1 MNISSSHKHL
11 VATKVLAA
19 AFCLCA
25 FAGHAAAIDWVSA
38 GPAPVI
44 GGGDEGITSP
54 DGPNPIAGAINSFA
68 PNPTNADILYVA
80 AVNGGIWKTV
90 NAKAGSPTWTPLTDS
105 ALPSLSISA
114 MAMSPL
120 DPNVLFAGS
129 GRASSLAN
137 TGGKLFG
144 VARSTDGGTTWT
156 ITGAN
161 VDGDVRS
168 IVPTRATETNGSQV
182 VLALGA
188 SGVYRSGDGGS
199 SFTLVNSPV
208 FPTTLTDL
216 VADPASATRLYAGG
230 DGKVFKSDDAGSTWS
245 DVSTG
250 TGFTVTAGARVLV
263 AASSKAPENTV
274 YAAVIAAGQLANVF
288 RSVNQGASWTALGTP
303 TPNIHPGKQGNSH
316 TALVADP
323 QIPNNVYISGDRQ
336 TDQTE
341 DGSNGTSQFPNVLGA
356 NNYTA
361 SVWRNVNGTW
371 ENLAANGANGTAPH
385 ADTRA
390 MFFDADGNVLQAN
403 DGGIFKLVNPN
414 GTSPADKSG
423 DRKWFSLNGDLRNL
437 ESHNAVYDPI
447 SKMFSCGAQDNG
459 INTQR
464 ATGDKIWMQ
473 DTSGDGGRVE
483 IDSDQKAHPGQSIRY
498 DSAQNFGNFNRRTY
512 DSSNK
517 EVTRATVGLM
527 INAGL
532 GQGQLLTKFD
542 KVLFLQ
548 PFVLNQVDP
557 KRMLIGTDYLYES
570 MDQGDNL
577 TNLGSVAPAAPM
589 VFKSETKL
597 SDTHDNMTL
606 NPDARQSSLKFQ
618 QVGDSDAPT
627 DLSGVVGD
635 DVNSGSAA
643 MAYGGRL
650 NGADFPDVLYAGSGK
665 AIFHRV
671 TLGAALTTL
680 TSYPGDLVRVLVM
693 DPFNY
698 KRIFVLDNTGK
709 VFTSSDEGVT
719 WSNLTANLTTFTADV
734 RTIELF
740 NPDQSFTKAVLYA
753 GGLGGVWKMA
763 NPADTATWAT
773 ESGGLPS
780 SVLIYDLRYE
790 SSSNILTAAS
800 LGRGVYA
807 LGALAAPSPSPTPG
821 ATAGTLGNLATRL
834 PIGTGDNLLITG
846 FIVTG
851 PGGSTK
857 KVLVRGIGSSLT
869 SFFGDKALADPT
881 LELRDGTKALIAS
894 NDNWRTTQLGGLI
907 TADQTADI
915 QATGSAP
922 KSDAESALIVS
933 LPPGAYTAQ
942 VRGVGDTVGIGLAE
956 AYDLDV
962 TSPAKLGNVST
973 RGAVQTGDNLMIGGF
988 IVVSNPLKVI
998 IRATG
1003 PSLTAFGVAG
1013 AMADPTLE
1021 LRDGNG
1027 TLIMANDNWKDNQ
1040 EAAITATGLQP
1051 SDQLESAILQT
1062 LQVGPY
1068 TALVRGKG
1076 DTPGVALVEVYTLP

>member
-1 MNISSSHKHL
+1 M
-11 VATKVLAA
+11 
-19 AFCLCA
+19 
-25 FAGHAAAIDWVSA
+25 
-38 GPAPVI
+38 
-44 GGGDEGITSP
+44 
-54 DGPNPIAGAINSFA
+54 
-68 PNPTNADILYVA
+68 
-80 AVNGGIWKTV
+80 WKTI

-144 VARSTDGGTTWT
+144 VARSIDGGTTWT

-168 IVPTRATETNGSQV
+168 IVPTRATEVNGSQV
-182 VLALGA
+182 VLALAG
-188 SGVYRSGDGGS
+188 SGLYRSGDGGA

-208 FPTTLTDL
+208 FTVTLTDL
-216 VADPASATRLYAGG
+216 VADPATATRLYAGG
-230 DGKVFKSDDAGSTWS
+230 GGKVFKSDDAGSTWGEI
-245 DVSTG
+245 STG

-263 AASSKAPENTV
+263 AASNKAPVNTV
-274 YAAVIAAGQLANVF
+274 YAAVISGGQLANVF
-288 RSVNQGASWTALGTP
+288 RSADQGATWTALGTP

-316 TALVADP
+316 CALVADP
-323 QIPNNVYISGDRQ
+323 QNPNNVYISGDRQ

-341 DGSNGTSQFPNVLGA
+341 DGSNGTNQFPNVLGA
-356 NNYTA
+356 NNYSA
-361 SVWRNVNGTW
+361 SVWRNVAGTW

-403 DGGIFKLVNPN
+403 DGGIFKLVSPN

-447 SKMFSCGAQDNG
+447 SKVFSCGAQDNG

-464 ATGDKIWMQ
+464 ATGDKIWVQ

-498 DSAQNFGNFNRRTY
+498 DSAQNFGNFTRRTY
-512 DSSNK
+512 DAANK
-517 EVTRATVGLM
+517 EVTRALVGLL
-527 INAGL
+527 INAGP
-532 GQGQLLTKFD
+532 GQGQVLTKFD

-548 PFVLNQVDP
+548 PFILNQIDP

-570 MDQGDNL
+570 MDRGDTL
-577 TNLGSVAPAAPM
+577 TNFGSVGPAPM
-589 VFKSETKL
+589 AVKSEQKL

-606 NPDARQSSLKFQ
+606 DPDARQSSVKSLQ
-618 QVGDSDAPT
+618 TANADAST
-627 DLSGVVGD
+627 NLSGVVGD

-665 AIFHRV
+665 VIFHRV
-671 TLGAALTTL
+671 TMGAALTTL

-709 VFTSSDEGVT
+709 IFTSADEGVT
-719 WSNLTANLTTFTADV
+719 WSNLTANLATFSTDI
-734 RTIELF
+734 RTLELF
-740 NPDQSFTKAVLYA
+740 NPDQGFTKAVLYA

-763 NPADTATWAT
+763 NPANTATWAT

-790 SSSNILTAAS
+790 YSSNVLTAAS

-807 LGALAAPSPSPTPG
+807 LGTLPTPSPTPTPTPTSG
-821 ATAGTLGNLATRL
+821 AVANIATRL
-834 PIGTGDNLLITG
+834 PVGTGDNLLITG
-846 FIVTG
+846 FIITG
-851 PGGSTK
+851 PAGSTK
-857 KVLVRGIGSSLT
+857 KVLVRGIGPST
-869 SFFGDKALADPT
+869 GITGALADPT
-881 LELRDGTKALIAS
+881 LELYDSTRALIAR
-894 NDNWRTTQLGGLI
+894 NDNWKTTQLGGLI
-907 TADQTADI
+907 TSDQTAEI
-915 QATGSAP
+915 QATGAAP
-922 KSDAESALIVS
+922 TNDAESSIIVS
-933 LPPGAYTAQ
+933 LSPGGYSAQ
-942 VRGVGDTVGIGLAE
+942 VRGVGDTTGIGLAE
-956 AYDLDV
+956 AYDLSAA
-962 TSPAKLGNVST
+962 SPAKLANVST
-973 RGAVQTGDNLMIGGF
+973 RGSVQTGDNLLIGGF
-988 IVVSNPLKVI
+988 IIQTNPVKLI
-998 IRATG
+998 IRAIG

-1021 LRDGNG
+1021 LRSGDG
-1027 TLIMANDNWKDNQ
+1027 TLILANDNWMDNQ
-1040 EAAITATGLQP
+1040 RDEILATGIP
-1051 SDQLESAILQT
+1051 PTNELESAIVQT
-1062 LQVGPY
+1062 LQPGRY
-1068 TALVRGKG
+1068 TALVRGKN
-1076 DTPGVALVEVYTLP
+1076 DVPGVGLVEVYVLP